1 MSTVNVKKFDVGK
14 LSIDL
19 PSSYCI
25 HELPLFKFVDVHQSF
40 GVSLIFNF
48 GLMKENVNTFL
59 IKPGYKFNFQKR
71 IIIEG
76 SNYSVQD
83 ASGKIEDAYGE
94 FNVYSFDDESKRI
107 MRIRE
112 ENNQNVFIIE
122 YPDYSYEVYDNT
134 GKIIESYDKYG
145 VKVLEYNYN
154 SDGTLN
160 YLLYRNERKIVLSY
174 ENSTVSAISYY
185 YNNNLVCTNTFTYS
199 TYSLTIAHYTGSYY
213 VMESTNLTY
222 YVHSKEELSSS
233 VNVKSITYDVGTYN
247 YNIYVR
253 ELVNSQV
260 VNETIYY
267 STEWSE
273 TPDYSSTIDITNYY
287 NVQTRMQFYGRNFLC
302 SYEIDN
308 NTVQFNSHI
317 YPKEVMVHRLDN
329 IGTTYSNGIQTV
341 NDGLILGYNE
351 PSPSYTGLEPIGWN
365 SDNYKNEK
373 TDGYYIVSCWAK
385 TTNPNEVYYLY
396 YDGDASNSLYLNN
409 LSTEWKYYSFLFYSN
424 SAVVK
429 INLSSS
435 LLYIND
441 LRLSFQ
447 KTEEKNGKIL
457 NSYVQENILINK
469 TNGNVISLTP
479 YVIKCS
485 DGFYFDYSISINDLF
500 KYKINKKKNINLD
513 ELYYNNL
520 KNVYVSN
527 DNILVIDGDNE
538 VNLDN
543 YDLGYRTYRKSKE
556 YITKIEIDEASTYLY
571 KAIFYIDG
579 VLKGYKEY
587 DSNSNLVKSNN
598 NGVTTTYQYS
608 NGLITEEKVDNLYT
622 RTKSYSKDTL
632 GNQLITKTNEFNN
645 SIIYKMNKIWGTVEQ
660 ITLPDLTVLSNEYDE
675 NNIVQ
680 VKKCVTKDSLKRS
693 NEISYLNDFVSRL
706 GTDNL
711 KYSFNYSKNDL
722 ERVSRV
728 SLNDSNEEVLN
739 ITEQHTYNIDSN
751 KETTVVNNYPSS
763 SPRLYYETIKY
774 NKYGQLIND
783 AGKITCTYDVDS
795 YFIQSLTDSSQYSF
809 GSIGVNSKNG
819 KLATL
824 TDLKTEEVIKYG
836 YNKDNLEYVFRY
848 DEDGTNIKKT
858 IYTYDKN
865 KLTSIKYTYDVQNDN
880 TFESKI
886 YYIESSDQSLDEKVD
901 KYEYLQ
907 NDTVELTTTNI
918 YDLYGRT
925 LIKKYTLG
933 NKEYRHTFTYDL
945 TRLLTETNESGVVSY
960 QYDQLNRIIKKTKG
974 NYVTNYQ
981 YDIYGQLIREDNGRL
996 NKTYQ
1001 YEYDNIG
1008 NIVSKKT
1015 YNYTTGI
1022 LGDPSI
1028 TKNFSYT
1035 NETYKDR
1042 LTSYSNKSITY
1053 NIVGAVTSYDGDTFT
1068 WTSGKLT
1075 KITNGNVS
1083 TGTNQYTYTYNG
1095 LGQRIKKTYTYLQG
1109 LGSITALQPG
1119 QLIGFVKKYE
1129 YDENGRLVIEEIT
1142 SSYYQS
1148 SQTLEKLTY
1157 LYNDNMIIGFKYYA
1171 NGTTNNYYYERNVFG
1186 DVIGI
1191 YDMSGNRV
1199 VEYAY
1204 DAWGNCTL
1212 YNVSNYTL
1220 ANLNPIRYRG
1230 YYFDKESN
1238 LYFCDA
1244 RYYSSELCRWISP
1257 DSIEYLDLQS
1267 INGLNLYAYCGNDPV
1282 NYKQRPASKTIS
1294 NNNVHLR
1301 LSHNISSKAVE
1312 INTNGYSLG
1321 LKITMKKKK
1330 LAGPIVEIKEDGQLF
1345 RFDFSKNPDYN
1356 IFTSFYYANKLYE
1369 MGLPDN
1375 RTYEGIWFELLGHY
1389 IIHKLDIF
1397 DITDRDDVAD
1407 MGSFAE
1413 DENARFFEI
1422 IIHGL
1427 IEGLKNWYYDKW

>member
-25 HELPLFKFVDVHQSF
+25 HVLPLFEFVDVHQSF

-71 IIIEG
+71 IIIDG

-94 FNVYSFDDESKRI
+94 FNVYSFGDESKRI
-107 MRIRE
+107 MRIRV
-112 ENNQNVFIIE
+112 ENYQNVFIIE

-185 YNNNLVCTNTFTYS
+185 YNDSLVCTNTFTYS

-233 VNVKSITYDVGTYN
+233 VNVKSITYDVGAYN

-302 SYEIDN
+302 SYELDN
-308 NTVQFNSHI
+308 NTVQFDTHI

-341 NDGLILGYNE
+341 NDGLYIGYYDPDDIDCIGTWTEENYINE
-351 PSPSYTGLEPIGWN
+351 N
-365 SDNYKNEK
+365 
-373 TDGYYIVSCWAK
+373 TDGYYILSGWAK
-385 TTNPNEVYYLY
+385 TNNPNSLHYIYY
-396 YDGDASNSLYLNN
+396 GASSSNNNIFYLNN
-409 LSTEWKYYSFLFYSN
+409 LGTEWRYFSFMFY
-424 SAVVK
+424 
-429 INLSSS
+429 LSSNFIVIS
-435 LLYIND
+435 VNDEELYLND

-447 KTEEKNGKIL
+447 KTEEKKDKIL

-485 DGFYFDYSISINDLF
+485 DDFNFDYSISINDLL
-500 KYKINKKKNINLD
+500 KYKINKKKNINPD

-520 KNVYVSN
+520 KSVYVSN

-571 KAIFYIDG
+571 KEIFYIDG

-680 VKKCVTKDSLKRS
+680 VKKCVTKDSLERS

-711 KYSFNYSKNDL
+711 KYSFNYTKNDL

-763 SPRLYYETIKY
+763 STRLYYETIKY

-783 AGKITCTYDVDS
+783 ADKITCTYDVDS
-795 YFIQSLTDSSQYSF
+795 YFIPYGSQYNF

-836 YNKDNLEYVFRY
+836 YNKNNLEYVFRY

-880 TFESKI
+880 NFESKI

-907 NDTVELTTTNI
+907 NDTVELETKNI
-918 YDLYGRT
+918 YDQYGRT

-945 TRLLTETNESGVVSY
+945 TRLLSETNESGVVSY

-1022 LGDPSI
+1022 LGNPSI

-1083 TGTNQYTYTYNG
+1083 IGTNQYTYTYNG

-1142 SSYYQS
+1142 SNYYQS
-1148 SQTLEKLTY
+1148 SHTLEKLTY

-1171 NGTTNNYYYERNVFG
+1171 NGTTRNYYYERNVFG

-1230 YYFDKESN
+1230 YYFDKETN
-1238 LYFCDA
+1238 LFLVSS
-1244 RYYSSELCRWISP
+1244 RYYSPELCRWISP
-1257 DSIEYLDLQS
+1257 DDIEYLDPES
-1267 INGLNLYAYCGNDPV
+1267 VNGLNLYCYCLNNPV
-1282 NYKQRPASKTIS
+1282 
-1294 NNNVHLR
+1294 
-1301 LSHNISSKAVE
+1301 
-1312 INTNGYSLG
+1312 
-1321 LKITMKKKK
+1321 M
-1330 LAGPIVEIKEDGQLF
+1330 
-1345 RFDFSKNPDYN
+1345 
-1356 IFTSFYYANKLYE
+1356 
-1369 MGLPDN
+1369 
-1375 RTYEGIWFELLGHY
+1375 
-1389 IIHKLDIF
+1389 
-1397 DITDRDDVAD
+1397 
-1407 MGSFAE
+1407 
-1413 DENARFFEI
+1413 
-1422 IIHGL
+1422 
-1427 IEGLKNWYYDKW
+1427 